1 MYISKTYYFC
11 IGNITRGIKF
21 ITFAN
26 MSYIIG
32 ICGGSA
38 SGKTYLL
45 EKILARFSKEK
56 CTLISLDNY
65 YKPLEAQHKDEEGLI
80 NFDHPDSL
88 DLDKFVADIKDLI
101 NGKTIHIKEYTF
113 NNPES
118 MARTFTYRPTPI
130 IILEGL
136 FVFHK
141 PELNRLMN
149 LKLFVDADE
158 HIRFSRRLKR
168 DVQERNY
175 SFDETIRDYNKF
187 VAPMYA
193 QFVAPTQKQCDFIIP
208 NNHNMETA
216 IEVIISYLNTIVG

>member
-1 MYISKTYYFC
+1 
-11 IGNITRGIKF
+11 
-21 ITFAN
+21 

-45 EKILARFSKEK
+45 DRILSRFPQEK

-65 YKPLEAQHKDEEGLI
+65 YKPREEQIKDEEGLV
-80 NFDHPDSL
+80 NYDHPDSL
-88 DLDKFVADIKDLI
+88 DLDRFVSDVKELI
-101 NGKTIHIKEYTF
+101 SGKSIEVKEYTF
-113 NNPES
+113 NNPNIIPK
-118 MARTFTYRPTPI
+118 TFTYHPTPL
-130 IILEGL
+130 IILEGI

-141 PELNRLMN
+141 PELNNLMN
-149 LKLFVDADE
+149 LKLFVEADE
-158 HIRFSRRLKR
+158 HIRFSRRLMR
-168 DVQERNY
+168 DVHERNY

-208 NNHNMETA
+208 NNHNMNTA
-216 IEVIISYLNTIVG
+216 IEVIITYLNSIVSPQ

>member
-1 MYISKTYYFC
+1 
-11 IGNITRGIKF
+11 
-21 ITFAN
+21 

-45 EKILARFSKEK
+45 ERILARFPKEK
-56 CTLISLDNY
+56 CTLISQDNY
-65 YKPLEAQHKDEEGLI
+65 YKIREEQRVDEDGLV
-80 NFDHPDSL
+80 NYDHPDSL
-88 DLDKFVADIKDLI
+88 NLDKFVADIKELI
-101 NGKTIHIKEYTF
+101 SGKTIKVQEYTF
-113 NNPES
+113 NNPNT
-118 MARTFTYRPTPI
+118 APKIFTYHPTSI

-136 FVFHK
+136 FVFHR
-141 PELNRLMN
+141 PELNSLMN

-208 NNHNMETA
+208 NNHNMDIA

>member
-1 MYISKTYYFC
+1 
-11 IGNITRGIKF
+11 
-21 ITFAN
+21 

-45 EKILARFSKEK
+45 ERILSRFPKEK
-56 CTLISLDNY
+56 CTLISQDNY
-65 YKPLEAQHKDEEGLI
+65 YKNREAQIKDEEGLV
-80 NFDHPDSL
+80 NYDHPDSL
-88 DLDKFVADIKDLI
+88 DLDKFVADIKSLMA
-101 NGKTIHIKEYTF
+101 GKTLHVQEYTF
-113 NNPES
+113 NNPDKVPQI
-118 MARTFTYRPTPI
+118 FTYHPTPI

-158 HIRFSRRLKR
+158 HVRFSRRLRR

-193 QFVAPTQKQCDFIIP
+193 KFVAPTQKECDFIIP
-208 NNHNMETA
+208 NNHNMDTA
-216 IEVIISYLNTIVG
+216 IEVIISYLNTILG

>member
-1 MYISKTYYFC
+1 
-11 IGNITRGIKF
+11 
-21 ITFAN
+21 

-45 EKILARFSKEK
+45 ERMLARFPKGK
-56 CTLISLDNY
+56 CTLISQDNY
-65 YKPLEAQHKDEEGLI
+65 YKNRAEQVKDEDGLV
-80 NFDHPDSL
+80 NYDHPDSL
-88 DLDKFVADIKDLI
+88 NLDKFVADVKELMA
-101 NGKTIHIKEYTF
+101 GKSIDVQEYTF
-113 NNPES
+113 NNPDI
-118 MARTFTYRPTPI
+118 TPQIFTYHPTPI

-149 LKLFVDADE
+149 LKLFVEADE
-158 HIRFSRRLKR
+158 HIRFSRRLVR
-168 DVQERNY
+168 DVQQRNY

-208 NNHNMETA
+208 NNHNMDTA
-216 IEVIISYLNTIVG
+216 TEVIISYLNTVIS